1 MRPYASGPRCCPRAA
16 VPRHPDRAPACSR
29 PYRASRRAARAG
41 EDDQMAD
48 LVRIYRVGALLHLQ
62 IRSQPQRAAMA
73 LDHLG
78 QRFCRDRMAHCLRLL
93 SWYVANFGS
102 YDKTYGSLG
111 AIIGFMTW
119 IWVSIIVVLV
129 GAKLNAEIVWISEQ
143 EHLVTVALD
152 PISSRYYTHSDN
164 IAGCVATLQCHP
176 SGRSWPPSVS
186 LFTAGC

>member
-1 MRPYASGPRCCPRAA
+1 VLLSLAILIALPLVLDHIA
-16 VPRHPDRAPACSR
+16 HPDVPPALVKMIR
-29 PYRASRRAARAG
+29 WPILFVF
-41 EDDQMAD
+41 AD

-62 IRSQPQRAAMA
+62 IRSQPRRAAMA

-78 QRFCRDRMAHCLRLL
+78 QRFCRDRMAHSLRLL

-143 EHLVTVALD
+143 EHLVT
-152 PISSRYYTHSDN
+152 SST
-164 IAGCVATLQCHP
+164 
-176 SGRSWPPSVS
+176 
-186 LFTAGC
+186 